1 MADSHGSFTF
11 SFIDSVLLITA
22 SGAWNL
28 ECVEAYIAEA
38 EAIYA
43 STGRGQMDLVVLFL
57 RWDGVTPDA
66 SLRLIG
72 YTRECLRRNMFRSQT
87 YFHRQSPFLS
97 RLVMSL
103 FAAAGHY
110 EQHTFLKREELLA
123 HMATLLEG
131 SSLETFTRQLDQAL
145 TAGS

>member
-38 EAIYA
+38 EAIYEA
-43 STGRGQMDLVVLFL
+43 TGRVQMDLVVLFN

-66 SLRLIG
+66 SLRLVS
-72 YTRECLRRNMFRSQT
+72 YTRDCLRRNMFRTQT

-103 FAAAGHY
+103 FATAGHY

-131 SSLETFTRQLDQAL
+131 PSLEAFTRQFDQAL
-145 TAGS
+145 ATG